1 MIKIIQGVYGHM
13 VDGRVYP
20 KNSTS
25 EPFELSEAQEAR
37 LVGLGVAVYVD
48 GGSSALPEG
57 GDGAPLYYSVDMKA
71 DELRAIAKD
80 MGLTFKVGMSKAEM
94 VEAMDAHIKASI
106 EENEADTDTTEEA
119 EDDGEELPEFDAAE
133 AVE

>member
-1 MIKIIQGVYGHM
+1 MIKIKQGVYGHL

-20 KNSTS
+20 KDSTS
-25 EPFELSEAQEAR
+25 APFELSEAQEAR
-37 LVGLGVAVYVD
+37 LVGLGVAIYVD
-48 GGSSALPEG
+48 GGSPALPEG
-57 GDGAPLYYSVDMKA
+57 GTAAPLYSVDMKA

-94 VEAMDAHIKASI
+94 VEALEAHTKTGT
-106 EENEADTDTTEEA
+106 EETGDDTDTPEEPG
-119 EDDGEELPEFDAAE
+119 DDSEQPPAFDAAE